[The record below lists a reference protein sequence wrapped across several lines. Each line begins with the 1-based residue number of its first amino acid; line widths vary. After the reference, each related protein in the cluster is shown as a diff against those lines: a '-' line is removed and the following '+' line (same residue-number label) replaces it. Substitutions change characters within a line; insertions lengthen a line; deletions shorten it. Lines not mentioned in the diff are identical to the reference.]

1 VTPQRIAT
9 ALALVLLSTACG
21 QATNAQTPSP
31 STSASPSV
39 LAVPMPSPAADPAY
53 PPKTL
58 ADLVGLADRGAN
70 RRFIGME
77 GQALGPACNRGWMR
91 IYEPAGLA
99 PRQMAEDLLKVSIE
113 RFAFQKSC
121 GAYIFGTTA
130 THYCNCYH
138 AEHGYMEI
146 DRGPGAEPAPG
157 KMSVFFALNDKDT
170 TSPEDW
176 QVVVDAPTG

>member
-1 VTPQRIAT
+1 VQPRLDARLR
-9 ALALVLLSTACG
+9 ARG
-21 QATNAQTPSP
+21 HR
-31 STSASPSV
+31 SAS
-39 LAVPMPSPAADPAY
+39 D
-53 PPKTL
+53 
-58 ADLVGLADRGAN
+58 GG
-70 RRFIGME
+70 
-77 GQALGPACNRGWMR
+77 GP
-91 IYEPAGLA
+91 L
-99 PRQMAEDLLKVSIE
+99 QVSIE

-121 GAYIFGTTA
+121 GAYIFGTTD

-146 DRGPGAEPAPG
+146 DRGPGVEPAPG

>member
-1 VTPQRIAT
+1 
-9 ALALVLLSTACG
+9 
-21 QATNAQTPSP
+21 
-31 STSASPSV
+31 
-39 LAVPMPSPAADPAY
+39 MPPPAADPSY
-53 PPKTL
+53 PPQTL
-58 ADLVGLADRGAN
+58 AGLVGLAARGADQ
-70 RRFIGME
+70 RFIGME
-77 GQALGPACNRGWMR
+77 GQALGPACNRGWMCV
-91 IYEPAGLA
+91 YEPAGLA

-121 GAYIFGTTA
+121 GAYIFGTTD

-138 AEHGYMEI
+138 AENGYMEI
-146 DRGPGAEPAPG
+146 DRGPGLEPAPG